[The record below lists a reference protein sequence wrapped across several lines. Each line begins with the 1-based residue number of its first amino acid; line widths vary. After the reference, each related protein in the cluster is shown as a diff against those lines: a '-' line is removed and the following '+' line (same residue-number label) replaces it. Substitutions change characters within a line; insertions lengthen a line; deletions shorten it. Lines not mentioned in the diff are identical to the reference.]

1 MMKEELMETIKRDE
15 LKGRRDSKRQG
26 ERRVKKAKER
36 KRIKKS
42 ELQWKKRKRRKMKE
56 KKRKK
61 GKKISREIMKFYR
74 LQENRPFLEAST
86 EEGERQGEKKQKI
99 EYE

>member
-1 MMKEELMETIKRDE
+1 MKEELMETIKRDE

-26 ERRVKKAKER
+26 ERRVKKTKER

-42 ELQWKKRKRRKMKE
+42 ELKKNERENKEKGRKRR
-56 KKRKK
+56 RKNV
-61 GKKISREIMKFYR
+61 SRETMKFYR

-99 EYE
+99 EY